1 MTQRLLLL
9 TPAEGETLA
18 RLMAVFAGSAEVLV
32 VRDRGALAAAALDE
46 GTSLLAF
53 GTGVIVSADI
63 LSRLK
68 RPAYNVHAASPE
80 FPGRDP
86 HHHAV
91 WRGAARFGATLHVM
105 TPGVDEGPIVAVE
118 TFDVTFGESPRH
130 LLERANLAALSLVE
144 RVGPLL
150 LTREPMP
157 LLPNAFWGAPKT
169 KRADFLRLAHVSPL
183 IGNEEFER
191 RFHAF
196 DGAERNNLTLDLHG
210 KTFRIDK
217 QSPAALTK
225 GAAFEGFTET
235 AYRGLL
241 QALKEGSYRFA
252 RYGDSASD
260 RHVLWRH
267 DVDVSMHRAVRL
279 AEIEAEQGAF
289 ATYFLNPRCVFYN
302 LLEPE
307 LAALAKR
314 LTSLGHELGLHFDA
328 GAFDVP
334 VWKREALE
342 QAVARERS
350 LIEMVLEAP
359 IRAVSWHNPDLSN
372 LLDFPDETIGGLV
385 NAYSASLR
393 RDYAYG
399 SDSNGYWRF
408 KPIGKLI
415 AEGHPR
421 LHLLTH
427 PEWWTPE
434 PLAPSERIDRAI
446 LGRARA
452 VRRDYDALLARG
464 GRTNL
469 TR

>member
-1 MTQRLLLL
+1 MMQRLLLL
-9 TPAEGETLA
+9 TPADGEMLA
-18 RLMAVFAGSAEVLV
+18 RLKAAFAGHAEVRV
-32 VRDRGALAAAALDE
+32 VRDRDALAAATIDE
-46 GTSLLAF
+46 DTSLLAF
-53 GTGVIVSADI
+53 GTGVIVPADI
-63 LSRLK
+63 LRRLK

-91 WRGAARFGATLHVM
+91 WRGAVQFGATLHIM
-105 TPGVDEGPIVAVE
+105 TAGVDEGPIVAVE
-118 TFDVTFGESPRH
+118 AFDVAPDEPPRR
-130 LLERANLAALSLVE
+130 LLERANLAALNLVE
-144 RVGPLL
+144 RTGPLL
-150 LTREPMP
+150 LAREPMP
-157 LLPNAFWGAPKT
+157 LLPNAFWGASKT

-183 IGNEEFER
+183 IGDEEFER
-191 RFHAF
+191 RFRAF

-217 QSPAALTK
+217 QFPAVVTK
-225 GAAFEGFTET
+225 AAAFEGFTET

-241 QALKEGSYRFA
+241 RALKEGSYRFA
-252 RYGDSASD
+252 HYGDSAND

-279 AEIEAEQGAF
+279 AEIEAEQGVL

-307 LAALAKR
+307 IAVLANR
-314 LTSLGHELGLHFDA
+314 LISLGHDIGLHFDA
-328 GAFDVP
+328 GAFNIAQWD
-334 VWKREALE
+334 RETLVQAL
-342 QAVARERS
+342 ARERQ
-350 LIEMVLEAP
+350 LIETILETP
-359 IRAVSWHNPDLSN
+359 ISAVSWHNPDLSN
-372 LLDFPDETIGGLV
+372 LLEFQDETIGGLV
-385 NAYSASLR
+385 SAYSASLR

-408 KPIGKLI
+408 KSMSALI
-415 AEGHPR
+415 AEGSPR

-434 PLAPSERIDRAI
+434 PLPPSERIDRAI

-464 GRTNL
+464 GRRNVT
-469 TR
+469 